1 MVEISNV
8 NFQYENAEQGAL
20 HDVSLQIK
28 PGECVLLCGE
38 SGCGKT
44 TITRLINGLI
54 PHFYEGNLSGEVK
67 VAGLS
72 VKEEELYTIA
82 GKVGSVFQNPRS
94 QFFCLDT
101 TSELAFGCENMGL
114 PVEEIEKRMAGVTEA
129 LKLQKLLARNIFE
142 LSGGE
147 KQRIACASVSAM
159 LPDVFVLDEP
169 TSNLDMD
176 AIEELKHT
184 LQLWK
189 AQGKTIV
196 IAEHRLYWLK
206 EVCDRVICL
215 KEGRIVFDIPMKEF
229 AAFSEEK
236 MHEFGLRGMTMQ
248 RLKLPEKVGETPGSM
263 PSGQAEN
270 SDTERTSE
278 AEQFFGA
285 ERTFQTK
292 KQGNDFL
299 KLLNYRLSFDKKEVL
314 HMADE
319 EIPTGSIIAVT
330 GHNGAGKSTF
340 LRCLCGLEKKF
351 KGRTLYRG
359 KELDRKKMLKECY
372 MVMQDV
378 NHQLFCETVSDE
390 IRLGMVEEREE
401 DVQKVLEKLDL
412 SQVAERHPMSL
423 SGGQKQRVAIA
434 SSILADKSILI
445 FDEPTSGLD
454 YKHMEQ
460 TAALFRELR
469 DENRTLFIITHDPE
483 LIVRCCTH
491 ILHLEQGEVEE
502 LYSLDKTHE
511 QNFLRQFSY

>member
-20 HDVSLQIK
+20 HNVSLQIK

-67 VAGLS
+67 VEGLS
-72 VKEEELYTIA
+72 IKEEELYTIA

-159 LPDVFVLDEP
+159 LPEVFVLDEP

-215 KEGRIVFDIPMKEF
+215 IEGRIVFDIPMKEF

-236 MHEFGLRGMTMQ
+236 MHEFGLRGMAMQ
-248 RLKLPEKVGETPGSM
+248 RLKLPEKVGE
-263 PSGQAEN
+263 
-270 SDTERTSE
+270 
-278 AEQFFGA
+278 
-285 ERTFQTK
+285 
-292 KQGNDFL
+292 NDFL

-378 NHQLFCETVSDE
+378 NHQLFCETVNDE

-460 TAALFRELR
+460 TAALFRELK

-502 LYSLDKTHE
+502 LYPLDRTHE